1 MPHPLD
7 PQLSRARR
15 CDRQAAAAARN
26 IARLCALAALTL
38 PIALVA
44 ATPEYHA
51 QITQSAPVLWYQFN
65 EASGAAINYGSL
77 GAGFNAT
84 YFGTPTLQQA
94 TERGDGGVK
103 FDTGDDYLESL
114 GVSPAGFTG
123 NPTFS
128 AEALFFVPT
137 NGTCN
142 LWAPFLHWG
151 LSDNPPTARSVYFS
165 FSNNIPTAAFAGFY
179 NGGWA
184 SPVGSMPLGRWHHY
198 VWVRSGGGTALQ
210 GSTVYIDGRDVTA
223 TLVPDPGLPSNNLT
237 PIVTAT
243 EFRVN
248 RARDFD
254 GARYFTGTLDEVA
267 LYDRTLTADEVLAH
281 FHEAID
287 EIFADAFE

>member
-1 MPHPLD
+1 MPHPKD

-15 CDRQAAAAARN
+15 CDWPSAAAARN
-26 IARLCALAALTL
+26 RARLAALATL
-38 PIALVA
+38 FIPVALVA

-51 QITQSAPVLWYQFN
+51 QITLSAPVLWYQFN

-77 GAGFNAT
+77 GADYNAT
-84 YFGTPTLQQA
+84 YLGTPTRQA
-94 TERGDGGVK
+94 ATQGGDSAVK
-103 FDTGDDYLESL
+103 FDTSDDYLESL

-128 AEALFFVPT
+128 AEALFFIPLDGV
-137 NGTCN
+137 CS

-165 FSNNIPTAAFAGFY
+165 FSQNNPTSAFAGFY

-184 SPVGSMPLGRWHHY
+184 SPSGSMPLGRWHHF
-198 VWVRSGGGTALQ
+198 VWVRSGGGTALE
-210 GSTVYIDGRDVTA
+210 GSTVYIDGKDVTA
-223 TLVPDPGLPSNNLT
+223 TLVPDPGLPANTLT
-237 PIVTAT
+237 PTVTAT

-267 LYDRTLTADEVLAH
+267 LYDRMLTADEVIAH

-287 EIFADAFE
+287 EIFADNFE